1 MRRRKGSSARVRA
14 QDRVLSWAPTPGES
28 ALTSGYLLVEARSP
42 LPGAPREQ
50 QAAVMC
56 LPLAHDLHWPTAD
69 CESAVTSVRPG
80 PEAVTDDDAH
90 NVSLTQPGGHAFG
103 SHDDGDTSARVIAA
117 SELMISIRPS
127 GVAVWSMLDRM
138 SGEKTPVDRFN
149 GAWRRFERCLNGL
162 YPPDRREGGDSE
174 AQIRRAMAD
183 GVVTREQG
191 GFLEACRRV
200 RNAFTHVSFDE
211 YDGPAAAPPQ
221 PVVVRLERLVR
232 ELVDRVRLKEVTK
245 PALTCR
251 ADDQLQDVLREMK
264 EHDYTQVPYQLEGT
278 GWVLLTRDQVARWV
292 EDSAQEN
299 LVMVDLHTT
308 VGELSEAVG
317 PVVPTVLAADSYL
330 VDALAHL
337 EWSEGEAYPAVIV
350 DRGQGKPPGVLT
362 AWDIPELY
370 RRLGR

>member
-1 MRRRKGSSARVRA
+1 MA
-14 QDRVLSWAPTPGES
+14 TP
-28 ALTSGYLLVEARSP
+28 SGRTT
-42 LPGAPREQ
+42 GASKLIIP
-50 QAAVMC
+50 
-56 LPLAHDLHWPTAD
+56 
-69 CESAVTSVRPG
+69 
-80 PEAVTDDDAH
+80 
-90 NVSLTQPGGHAFG
+90 
-103 SHDDGDTSARVIAA
+103 
-117 SELMISIRPS
+117 IRPS
-127 GVAVWSMLDRM
+127 AVAVWSMLDRM

-149 GAWRRFERCLNGL
+149 SSWRRFERYLNGL
-162 YPPDRREGGDSE
+162 YPPDRRGGSDSE

-211 YDGPAAAPPQ
+211 YDGPAAAPPR
-221 PVVVRLERLVR
+221 PVADRLERLVR

-264 EHDYTQVPYQLEGT
+264 ERDYTQVPYHLEGT
-278 GWVLLTRDQVARWV
+278 GWVLVTRDQVARWV

-317 PVVPTVLAADSYL
+317 PVVPTVLAADSYV

>member
-1 MRRRKGSSARVRA
+1 
-14 QDRVLSWAPTPGES
+14 
-28 ALTSGYLLVEARSP
+28 
-42 LPGAPREQ
+42 
-50 QAAVMC
+50 
-56 LPLAHDLHWPTAD
+56 
-69 CESAVTSVRPG
+69 
-80 PEAVTDDDAH
+80 
-90 NVSLTQPGGHAFG
+90 
-103 SHDDGDTSARVIAA
+103 
-117 SELMISIRPS
+117 
-127 GVAVWSMLDRM
+127 MLDRM

-149 GAWRRFERCLNGL
+149 DAWRRFERYLNGL
-162 YPPDRREGGDSE
+162 YPPDRRGGSDSE
-174 AQIRRAMAD
+174 AQIRRARAD

-264 EHDYTQVPYQLEGT
+264 EHDYTQVPYHLEGT

-317 PVVPTVLAADSYL
+317 PVVPTVLAADSYV